1 MAYQKQDFKD
11 GDILEASQLNHIEE
25 GIIELEE
32 KQNNFIS
39 TSEISLKICED
50 GGLYLFIN
58 NEPVGDGIYI
68 INNEFSHEKC
78 YINDNNELI
87 LLNNLDNDTYTL
99 KYVNEDGTYTVIDS
113 FEINEEGGE

>member
-1 MAYQKQDFKD
+1 MAYQKQDFVKGQTLTAD
-11 GDILEASQLNHIEE
+11 NLNHIEE
-25 GIIELEE
+25 GIIELDE

-39 TSEISLKICED
+39 TSEISLKVCED

-68 INNEFSHEKC
+68 INNEFSHEKY
-78 YINDNNELI
+78 YIDDNNELV
-87 LLNNLDNDTYTL
+87 LLSNLDNDTYTL
-99 KYVNEDGTYTVIDS
+99 KYVNEDGTYTVIGS